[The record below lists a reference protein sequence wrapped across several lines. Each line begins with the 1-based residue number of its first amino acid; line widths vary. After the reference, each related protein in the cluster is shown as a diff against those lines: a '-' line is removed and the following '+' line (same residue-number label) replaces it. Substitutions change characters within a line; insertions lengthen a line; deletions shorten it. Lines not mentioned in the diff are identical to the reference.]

1 MAKVNS
7 AIGIE
12 YNSHEIKAV
21 ELYKNTDGSYDVI
34 AAGKE
39 PLDNNV
45 MGNGMIMDSAL
56 FGVALNDLF
65 TKGKFNKNVPIIIG
79 VNNENVIMRYATFPK
94 VPEDKLRG
102 VVTMQAQDF
111 IPVPVSE
118 LGLDFVVIDE
128 TTDDDDQPAL
138 NVLLVGARNTM
149 LQNLIQNFDEAK
161 LEVVDIDSSFL
172 AWTRVAIEEIAEDE
186 VVGFLCLTDDVLDFV
201 AIADKEIKMVRS
213 INIPDRAMIEVKKA
227 FNAPH
232 EIITNEMEII
242 VDLLYS
248 ELSSS
253 INYFQMQ
260 TGYRLNNVLFSAST
274 ELENEIAEKLAEK
287 SYIPLT
293 IPKFYKEYS
302 KASFDASEFAGC
314 ISLAK
319 VALEG

>member
-21 ELYKNTDGSYDVI
+21 ELYKHSDGRFDII

-39 PLDNNV
+39 LLDSNII
-45 MGNGMIMDSAL
+45 GNGIIQDSTL
-56 FGVALNDLF
+56 FGVSLNDLIS
-65 TKGKFNKNVPIIIG
+65 KGKFNKTAPVIIG

-111 IPVPVSE
+111 IPVPISE

-149 LQNLIQNFDEAK
+149 LQNLTQNFDAAK

-172 AWTRVAIEEIAEDE
+172 AWCRVAIEEMAEEE

-227 FNAPH
+227 FNDAH
-232 EIITNEMEII
+232 EIITSEMDVI

-260 TGYRLNNVLFSAST
+260 TGYRMNNVLFSAAT
-274 ELENEIAEKLAEK
+274 ELENDIANKLAEK
-287 SYIPLT
+287 CYIPLT
-293 IPKFYKEYS
+293 IPEFYKEFS
-302 KASFDASEFAGC
+302 TASFDASEFAGC

-319 VALEG
+319 AALEG

>member
-21 ELYKNTDGSYDVI
+21 ELTKNADGKYSVSAY
-34 AAGKE
+34 GKE
-39 PLDNNV
+39 VLDPNV
-45 MGNGMIMDSAL
+45 MGNGIIVDNSL
-56 FGVALNDLF
+56 FSMALNDLMSRN
-65 TKGKFNKNVPIIIG
+65 KFNNNSPIVIG

-102 VVTMQAQDF
+102 VITMQAQDF
-111 IPVPVSE
+111 IPVPIAE

-138 NVLLVGARNTM
+138 NVLLVGARNIM
-149 LQNLIQNFDEAK
+149 LQNIIQNFEENK
-161 LEVVDIDSSFL
+161 LQVVDIDSSFL
-172 AWTRVAIEEIAEDE
+172 AWSRIIIENTNPDE
-186 VVGFLCLTDDVLDFV
+186 VIGFMCLTDDVLDFV

-213 INIPDRAMIEVKKA
+213 INIPDRAVVEVKKA
-227 FNAPH
+227 FNDPH
-232 EIITNEMEII
+232 EVITTEMDVI

-260 TGYRLNNVLFSAST
+260 TGYMMNSVYFSAAT
-274 ELENEIAEKLAEK
+274 ELQKELLDRLSEK
-287 SYIPLT
+287 SYVPLVIPEL
-293 IPKFYKEYS
+293 YSEYS
-302 KASFDASEFAGC
+302 SSSFNASDYAGC

>member
-21 ELYKNTDGSYDVI
+21 ELYKHSDGRLDVI

-45 MGNGMIMDSAL
+45 IGNGIILDNAL
-56 FGVALNDLF
+56 FSVALNDLI
-65 TKGKFNKNVPIIIG
+65 TKGKFNKLAPVVVG

-94 VPEDKLRG
+94 VPDDKLRG

-138 NVLLVGARNTM
+138 NVLLVGARNLM

-172 AWTRVAIEEIAEDE
+172 AWCRVAIEEVDE
-186 VVGFLCLTDDVLDFV
+186 EVFGFLCLTDDVLDFV
-201 AIADKEIKMVRS
+201 AVADKEIKMVRS
-213 INIPDRAMIEVKKA
+213 INIPDRAMVEVKKA
-227 FNAPH
+227 FNDPH
-232 EIITNEMEII
+232 EIVTSEMDII

-260 TGYRLNNVLFSAST
+260 TGFILNKVLFSAST
-274 ELENEIAEKLAEK
+274 ELQKDIAEQLAQK
-287 SYIPLT
+287 SYVPLT
-293 IPKFYKEYS
+293 IPEFCKDFSES
-302 KASFDASEFAGC
+302 AFDASEFAGC

>member
-12 YNSHEIKAV
+12 YNSHEIRAV
-21 ELYKNTDGSYDVI
+21 ELLKHSDGRFEI
-34 AAGKE
+34 LATGKE
-39 PLDNNV
+39 VLDGNV
-45 MGNGMIMDSAL
+45 MGNGIILDNTL
-56 FGVALNDLF
+56 FGATLNDLM
-65 TKGKFNKNVPIIIG
+65 TKGKFNTTAPVVVG

-138 NVLLVGARNTM
+138 NVLLVGARNLM
-149 LQNLIQNFDEAK
+149 LQNLIQNFEGAK

-172 AWTRVAIEEIAEDE
+172 AWCRVAIDEMNDED
-186 VVGFLCLTDDVLDFV
+186 VLGFICLTDDVLDFV

-213 INIPDRAMIEVKKA
+213 INIPDRAMVEVKKA
-227 FNAPH
+227 FNDPH
-232 EIITNEMEII
+232 EIVTSEMETI
-242 VDLLYS
+242 VELLYS

-260 TGYRLNNVLFSAST
+260 TGYMLNKVLFSAAT
-274 ELENEIAEKLAEK
+274 ELEKDIAEQLAEK
-287 SYIPLT
+287 SYVPLT
-293 IPKFYKEYS
+293 IPEFYKDYS
-302 KASFDASEFAGC
+302 NASFDASEFAGC

>member
-21 ELYKNTDGSYDVI
+21 ELTKNADGKYSVSAY
-34 AAGKE
+34 GKE
-39 PLDNNV
+39 VLDPNV
-45 MGNGMIMDSAL
+45 MGNGIIVDNSL
-56 FGVALNDLF
+56 FSMALNGLMSRN
-65 TKGKFNKNVPIIIG
+65 KFNNNSPIVIG

-102 VVTMQAQDF
+102 VITMQAQDF
-111 IPVPVSE
+111 IPVPIAE

-138 NVLLVGARNTM
+138 NVLLVGARNIM
-149 LQNLIQNFDEAK
+149 LQNIIQNFEENK
-161 LEVVDIDSSFL
+161 LQVVDIDSSFL
-172 AWTRVAIEEIAEDE
+172 AWSRIIIENTNPDE
-186 VVGFLCLTDDVLDFV
+186 VIGFMCLTDDVLDFV

-213 INIPDRAMIEVKKA
+213 INIPDRAVVEVKKA
-227 FNAPH
+227 FNDPH
-232 EIITNEMEII
+232 EVITTEMDVI

-260 TGYRLNNVLFSAST
+260 TGYMMNSLYFSAAT
-274 ELENEIAEKLAEK
+274 ELQKEILDRLSEK
-287 SYIPLT
+287 SYVPLVIPEL
-293 IPKFYKEYS
+293 YSEYS
-302 KASFDASEFAGC
+302 SSSFNASDYAGC

>member
-12 YNSHEIKAV
+12 YNSHEIRAV
-21 ELYKNTDGSYDVI
+21 ELEKTAGGSYEIKAFGREVYSNNVTANGIIADGS
-34 AAGKE
+34 
-39 PLDNNV
+39 
-45 MGNGMIMDSAL
+45 L
-56 FGVALNDLF
+56 FTVALNDLITRCGF
-65 TKGKFNKNVPIIIG
+65 TNVAPVVVG

-94 VPEDKLRG
+94 VPDDKLRN
-102 VVTMQAQDF
+102 VITMQAQDF

-138 NVLLVGARNTM
+138 NVLLVGARTMM
-149 LQNLIQNFDEAK
+149 LQNIIQSFENSK
-161 LEVVDIDSSFL
+161 LEIVDIDSSFL
-172 AWTRVAIEEIAEDE
+172 AWCRVAIAEANSDE
-186 VVGFLCLTDDVLDFV
+186 TFGFLNLTDDVLDFV

-227 FNAPH
+227 FNEPDELTSLELETIA
-232 EIITNEMEII
+232 
-242 VDLLYS
+242 DLLYS

-260 TGYRLNNVLFSAST
+260 TGFIMNSVLFKAAT
-274 ELENEIAEKLAEK
+274 ELEEKILEKLNEK
-287 SYIPLT
+287 SYVPLT
-293 IPKFYKEYS
+293 IPKLYSEYS
-302 KASFDASEFAGC
+302 TASFDASDYAGC

>member
-21 ELYKNTDGSYDVI
+21 ELYKHTDGSLDVI

-39 PLDNNV
+39 LLDDNV
-45 MGNGMIMDSAL
+45 MGNGIIMDSTL
-56 FGVALNDLF
+56 FGVALNDLM
-65 TKGKFNKNVPIIIG
+65 TKGKFNRNAPIIIG

-111 IPVPVSE
+111 IPVPISE

-149 LQNLIQNFDEAK
+149 LQNLIQNFDEVK
-161 LEVVDIDSSFL
+161 LEVIDIDSSFL
-172 AWTRVAIEEIAEDE
+172 AWTRVAIDEIEEDDVI
-186 VVGFLCLTDDVLDFV
+186 GFFCLTDDVLDFV
-201 AIADKEIKMVRS
+201 ALADKEIKMIRS
-213 INIPDRAMIEVKKA
+213 INIPDRAMVEVKKA
-227 FNAPH
+227 FNDPH
-232 EIITNEMEII
+232 EIITTEMEII

-260 TGYRLNNVLFSAST
+260 TGYRLNNVLFSAAT
-274 ELENEIAEKLAEK
+274 VLEKEIAEKLAEK

-293 IPKFYKEYS
+293 IPDFYKEFS

-319 VALEG
+319 AALEG